1 MKLFVIWSEI
11 SQTQI
16 KHLLTTTPS
25 NNNESQI
32 TGFHKI
38 RGTTARNHGTDFSI
52 KVNKLETK

>member
-16 KHLLTTTPS
+16 THLVTTTPS

-38 RGTTARNHGTDFSI
+38 RSTTARNHGTYFSI
-52 KVNKLETK
+52 KVNKIETK

>member
-16 KHLLTTTPS
+16 KHLVTTTPS

>member
-16 KHLLTTTPS
+16 THLVTTTPS
-25 NNNESQI
+25 DNNESQI

>member
-16 KHLLTTTPS
+16 KHLVTTTPS

-38 RGTTARNHGTDFSI
+38 RGTTGRNHGTDFSI
-52 KVNKLETK
+52 KMNKIEIK

>member
-38 RGTTARNHGTDFSI
+38 RGTTARNHVTVFSTKINKIEI
-52 KVNKLETK
+52 K